1 MLKKSFMFSVEM
13 LADMTGGNK
22 QYLSKK
28 VKEMVEDP
36 QIELQAILKSKKEGY
51 QIPEEE
57 VLRCFHKITPRQ
69 VQEYKERYLEMEST
83 PKVRMLTRKE
93 EEKGA
98 KYMEDESEALFEWKV
113 RLAAAA
119 PDKKN
124 SAEMRAYL
132 GNEIEKIR
140 ELKDKKM
147 KEREIKI
154 KETLRLE
161 FFIDNCDKMLREIQE
176 RLYPEGMGNSPAY
189 IDEEEE
195 ENR

>member
-1 MLKKSFMFSVEM
+1 MLEKSFMFSVEM

-36 QIELQAILKSKKEGY
+36 QIRLQAILKSKKEGY

-69 VQEYKERYLEMEST
+69 VQEYKERYLEMESV
-83 PKVRMLTRKE
+83 PRVRMLTRKE
-93 EEKGA
+93 EEKGT
-98 KYMEDESEALFEWKV
+98 KYMEDENEILFEWKV

-124 SAEMRAYL
+124 TAEMRAYL
-132 GNEIEKIR
+132 GNEIEKIK

-147 KEREIKI
+147 REREMKI

-176 RLYPEGMGNSPAY
+176 RLYPDGMGDFPVYGN
-189 IDEEEE
+189 EEEE
-195 ENR
+195 GKR